1 MSPEAGSLGRETP
14 GLSWW
19 CLAAMYFPVLAG
31 MVLAAFVAAAE
42 IGQSGERAAGG
53 WYAPSLAATE
63 PERKAE

>member
-1 MSPEAGSLGRETP
+1 MSPETGAVGRDTP

-19 CLAAMYFPVLAG
+19 CLAAMYCPVLAG
-31 MVLAAFVAAAE
+31 MILAAFVAAAE

-53 WYAPSLAATE
+53 WYAPSLSVTE